1 MDTEKRIRGRSF
13 GHTDIVLGEEEE
25 AEIMAFAEA
34 GGKPREF
41 MVTGAK
47 WKGPKEYAQHH

>member
-1 MDTEKRIRGRSF
+1 M
-13 GHTDIVLGEEEE
+13 GHADIVLGEEEE
-25 AEIMAFAEA
+25 AEIMAFAEL

-47 WKGPKEYAQHH
+47 WEGPKEYAQHD